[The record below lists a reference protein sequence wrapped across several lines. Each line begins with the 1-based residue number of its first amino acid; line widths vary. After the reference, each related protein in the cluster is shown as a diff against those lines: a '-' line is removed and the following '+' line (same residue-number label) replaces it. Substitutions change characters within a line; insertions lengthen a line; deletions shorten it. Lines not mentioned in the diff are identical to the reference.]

1 MPSDVGFWWTST
13 GWWIRPNT
21 ARDVMNI
28 LGAIGVYNARQSF
41 SWRGMSSADY
51 RLTSSLQRKLGT
63 ETSETEM
70 RAAEVELL
78 AAARD
83 WGLGIGPGGY
93 VDDLQLLADLQH
105 YGIATRLLDFT
116 SNPMTALWFACQSPK
131 APGAARSGILLALN
145 TTGMRQISTVP
156 TGRSWGSLHNPT
168 GSTLHDA
175 LQDPTPF
182 LVRSAVPNERLR
194 AQEGFFVA
202 GAIPPPRGEVIASPS
217 GTRDFRIQRIDPF
230 EAIDVPW
237 VRGDSAKLAA
247 SLSADR
253 QRGHPSA
260 LPFVAVIIK
269 AGLKKK
275 LLRYLE
281 NTYNRTAKI
290 LFPDYAGFLEFRSEP
305 AARDTV
311 VD

>member
-1 MPSDVGFWWTST
+1 M
-13 GWWIRPNT
+13 
-21 ARDVMNI
+21 
-28 LGAIGVYNARQSF
+28 
-41 SWRGMSSADY
+41 
-51 RLTSSLQRKLGT
+51 
-63 ETSETEM
+63 
-70 RAAEVELL
+70 
-78 AAARD
+78 
-83 WGLGIGPGGY
+83 GIGPGGC

-131 APGAARSGILLALN
+131 SPGVAKSGILLALN

-156 TGRSWGSLHNPT
+156 TGRSWGSAHSPT
-168 GSTLHDA
+168 GSTLQDA
-175 LQDPTPF
+175 LQDSTPF

-202 GAIPPPRGEVIASPS
+202 GAVPPPRREMFASPS
-217 GTRDFRIQRIDPF
+217 GKSVHIASVDPF

-237 VRGDSAKLAA
+237 VRGDYEKLEA

-253 QRGHPSA
+253 QRGHPSS

-281 NTYNRTAKI
+281 NTYNRSAKI
-290 LFPDYAGFLEFRSEP
+290 LFPDYAGLLEFRSEP

-311 VD
+311 AD